1 MIIYDFYFTS
11 IILIQLLQILIITY
25 NSLRPI
31 AIGKAKGNQ
40 GKQGKQGKK
49 GKHYPEPRTQN
60 SQLKA
65 QNSRL
70 IAHSSQLIAHSS

>member
-31 AIGKAKGNQ
+31 AIGKAKGKQ
-40 GKQGKQGKK
+40 GKQGKQRKK
-49 GKHYPEPRTQN
+49 GKHYPEPRTQNPEPRTQN

-70 IAHSSQLIAHSS
+70 IAHSS

>member
-31 AIGKAKGNQ
+31 AIGKAKGKQ
-40 GKQGKQGKK
+40 GKQGKQRKK

-60 SQLKA
+60 PELTAHSSQLTA

-70 IAHSSQLIAHSS
+70 IAHSS

>member
-31 AIGKAKGNQ
+31 AIGKAKGKQ
-40 GKQGKQGKK
+40 GKQGKQRKK

-70 IAHSSQLIAHSS
+70 IAHSS

>member
-31 AIGKAKGNQ
+31 AIGKAKGKQ
-40 GKQGKQGKK
+40 GKQGKQRKK

-60 SQLKA
+60 PEL
-65 QNSRL
+65 RT
-70 IAHSSQLIAHSS
+70 HSSKLRTHDS